1 MEVVLV
7 VFTTITATDLIRIS
21 TLTSYGILVGIWVHN
36 VLILNFVVKYG
47 EEFLSIVVDKVL

>member
-36 VLILNFVVKYG
+36 ALTLNFVAKYG